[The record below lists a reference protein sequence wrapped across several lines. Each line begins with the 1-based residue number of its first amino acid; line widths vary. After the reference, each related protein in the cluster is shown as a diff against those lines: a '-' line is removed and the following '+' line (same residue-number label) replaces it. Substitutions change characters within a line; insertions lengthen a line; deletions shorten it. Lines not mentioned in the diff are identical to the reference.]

1 MEDTNIIILQIS
13 IPNNKIVPSII
24 STFTPDENYSMI
36 QIGSNAISE
45 ARKSVITLTNKK
57 ISEEYNKFVDE
68 NPESELIDYIFSIKI
83 LNPYKLPKSNDL
95 YERFALRLLIKE
107 SNKHPLTRETLIL
120 EELDEFNKI

>member
-1 MEDTNIIILQIS
+1 MENKTKKFYIDGNEIKNTLFELQIS
-13 IPNNKIVPSII
+13 I
-24 STFTPDENYSMI
+24 
-36 QIGSNAISE
+36 
-45 ARKSVITLTNKK
+45 
-57 ISEEYNKFVDE
+57 NKFVDE

-120 EELDEFNKI
+120 EELEDRKSTRLNSSHVSESRMPSSA

>member
-1 MEDTNIIILQIS
+1 MNTNNIIYYGLEYDLIIEYY
-13 IPNNKIVPSII
+13 NKN
-24 STFTPDENYSMI
+24 FFK
-36 QIGSNAISE
+36 ISE
-45 ARKSVITLTNKK
+45 DYLIVLEEYKK